1 MEAIGALSGGVSLII
16 LIAAILAFLLP
27 FFVFR
32 IRNKV
37 ISIDRKMDVIIEL
50 LAGGSGNTDT
60 GGILKKIGIYSTN
73 VPQIF

>member
-27 FFVFR
+27 FFVLR

-37 ISIDRKMDVIIEL
+37 ISIDQKMDVIIEL
-50 LAGGSGNTDT
+50 LGGGSGNTD
-60 GGILKKIGIYSTN
+60 GGILKKN
-73 VPQIF
+73 